1 VERGG
6 ELNGS
11 QRKARSRLATIL
23 RVAREG
29 VGLSQ
34 DELAFKVGVDGSY
47 ISHIEA
53 GKKVP
58 SENLIKLIVAAL
70 GLTEEEKA
78 VVFGLRI
85 LANNSTMLVALR
97 KAPWGDS

>member
-1 VERGG
+1 VERGR

-11 QRKARSRLATIL
+11 QRKARSQLATIL
-23 RVAREG
+23 RAAREA

-34 DELAFKVGVDGSY
+34 DELASMVSVDGSY

-58 SENLIKLIVAAL
+58 GESRLKAIVVAL
-70 GLTEEEKA
+70 GLTEEKKA
-78 VVFGLRI
+78 LVFGLRI
-85 LANNSTMLVALR
+85 LVNNSTAPDVLR
-97 KAPWGDS
+97 QVPWGNL